1 MENYDNFFNFNDQG
15 RTPVYHTPD
24 PVDPKDNK
32 SGKKFTVIT
41 VLFVVIAL
49 IMCIAIVANV
59 VVLASMKAQVSQ
71 DYADSMVDAVREEY
85 INAINEY
92 LADRDIPADVIAQI
106 EDNVIKELTT
116 SAAVVAGTKTVFS
129 TAQVIAKT
137 RSETNP
143 NLYNASYG
151 SGFLITATN
160 SKGETARYVVTNA
173 HVVLETVSK
182 SGNWWEGGNFGGIGG
197 GTTTSYS
204 FQVRENIT
212 CSLMNG
218 ASGSFE
224 LEAVSVGSYQEVID
238 GTNIVVDESYTSLPD
253 LAVLR
258 FKSDS
263 PDETTYPSL
272 NIATEEADYGDNIAI
287 VGYPSTGSDPSVD
300 ARLSLSTGI
309 ISATAH
315 ELSDWGAGT
324 FYQTDGAINGGNSGG
339 PMVNNKNEVV
349 GIVESKITYE
359 NIENIGYAVT
369 SMTLIKFLAEAGLTP
384 VTV

>member
-92 LADRDIPADVIAQI
+92 LADRDIPSDVIAQI
-106 EDNVIKELTT
+106 EENVIKELTT

-129 TAQVIAKT
+129 TVQVIAVDKEERT
-137 RSETNP
+137 
-143 NLYNASYG
+143 ASYG

-160 SKGETARYVVTNA
+160 TKGETARYVVTNA
-173 HVVLETVSK
+173 HVVLKTVRET
-182 SGNWWEGGNFGGIGG
+182 NTIGG
-197 GTTTSYS
+197 GIWGGGTITTSYK
-204 FQVRENIT
+204 FEVCDEIT

-218 ASGSFE
+218 ASGDFE
-224 LEAVSVGSYQEVID
+224 LEVVSVGSYREVAD
-238 GTNIVVDESYTSLPD
+238 DNKTIVDSSYTTRPD
-253 LAVLR
+253 LAVLK
-258 FKSDS
+258 FVGEE
-263 PDETTYPSL
+263 PDEEEYPSL
-272 NIATEEADYGDNIAI
+272 NIATEGADYGDNIAI
-287 VGYPSTGSDPSVD
+287 VGYPSAGGTPSVD
-300 ARLSLSTGI
+300 ARLSLSSGI

-369 SMTLIKFLAEAGLTP
+369 SMTLIKFLADAGLTP

>member
-59 VVLASMKAQVSQ
+59 VVLASMKTQVSQ

-92 LADRDIPADVIAQI
+92 LADRDIPSDVIAQI
-106 EDNVIKELTT
+106 EENVIKELTT

-129 TAQVIAKT
+129 TVQVIAVDKEERT
-137 RSETNP
+137 
-143 NLYNASYG
+143 ASYG

-160 SKGETARYVVTNA
+160 TKGETARYVVTNA
-173 HVVLETVSK
+173 HVVLKTVRET
-182 SGNWWEGGNFGGIGG
+182 NTIGG
-197 GTTTSYS
+197 GIWGGGTITTSYK
-204 FQVRENIT
+204 FEVCDEIT

-218 ASGSFE
+218 ASGDFE
-224 LEAVSVGSYQEVID
+224 LEVVSVGSYREVAD
-238 GTNIVVDESYTSLPD
+238 DNKTIVDSSYTTKPD
-253 LAVLR
+253 LAVLK
-258 FKSDS
+258 FVDGNE
-263 PDETTYPSL
+263 PDEEEYPSL
-272 NIATEEADYGDNIAI
+272 NIATEGADYGDNIAI
-287 VGYPSTGSDPSVD
+287 VGYPSAGGTPSVD
-300 ARLSLSTGI
+300 ARLSLSSGI

-369 SMTLIKFLAEAGLTP
+369 SMTLIKFLADAGLTP

>member
-59 VVLASMKAQVSQ
+59 VVLASMKTQVSQ

-129 TAQVIAKT
+129 TVQVIAVDKEERT
-137 RSETNP
+137 
-143 NLYNASYG
+143 ASYG

-160 SKGETARYVVTNA
+160 TKGETARYVVTNA
-173 HVVLETVSK
+173 HVVLKTVRET
-182 SGNWWEGGNFGGIGG
+182 NTIGG
-197 GTTTSYS
+197 GIWGGGTITTSYK
-204 FQVRENIT
+204 FEVCDEIT

-218 ASGSFE
+218 ASGDFE
-224 LEAVSVGSYQEVID
+224 LEVVSVGSYREVAD
-238 GTNIVVDESYTSLPD
+238 DNKTIVDSSYTTRPD
-253 LAVLR
+253 LAVLK
-258 FKSDS
+258 FVGEE
-263 PDETTYPSL
+263 PDEEEYPSL
-272 NIATEEADYGDNIAI
+272 NIATEGADYGDNIAI
-287 VGYPSTGSDPSVD
+287 VGYPSAGGTPSVD
-300 ARLSLSTGI
+300 ARLSLSSGI

-315 ELSDWGAGT
+315 ELSDWGAGD

>member
-59 VVLASMKAQVSQ
+59 VVLASMKTQVSQ

-129 TAQVIAKT
+129 TVQVIAVDKEERT
-137 RSETNP
+137 
-143 NLYNASYG
+143 ASYG

-160 SKGETARYVVTNA
+160 TKGETARYVVTNA
-173 HVVLETVSK
+173 HVVLKTVRET
-182 SGNWWEGGNFGGIGG
+182 NTIGG
-197 GTTTSYS
+197 GIWGGGTITTSYK
-204 FQVRENIT
+204 FEVCDEIT

-218 ASGSFE
+218 ASGDFE
-224 LEAVSVGSYQEVID
+224 LEVVSVGSYREVAD
-238 GTNIVVDESYTSLPD
+238 DNKTIVDSSYTTRPD
-253 LAVLR
+253 LAVLK
-258 FKSDS
+258 FVGEE
-263 PDETTYPSL
+263 PDEEEYPSL
-272 NIATEEADYGDNIAI
+272 NIATEGADYGDNIAI
-287 VGYPSTGSDPSVD
+287 VGYPSAGGTPSVD

-369 SMTLIKFLAEAGLTP
+369 SMTLIEFLAGAGLTP

>member
-1 MENYDNFFNFNDQG
+1 MENYDNFFNFNDQR

-59 VVLASMKAQVSQ
+59 VVLASMKTQVSQ

-137 RSETNP
+137 RSGTNP

-151 SGFLITATN
+151 SGFLITAADANGT
-160 SKGETARYVVTNA
+160 TARYIVTNA
-173 HVVLETVSK
+173 HVVLRTA
-182 SGNWWEGGNFGGIGG
+182 
-197 GTTTSYS
+197 TTSSGLFGSTYS
-204 FQVRENIT
+204 FTPHDEIT
-212 CSLMNG
+212 CSFMNRG
-218 ASGSFE
+218 SGEYE
-224 LEAVSVGSYQEVID
+224 LEVFAVGSYREVAD
-238 GTNIVVDESYTSLPD
+238 DNETIVDSSYAAKPD
-253 LAVLR
+253 LAVLK
-258 FKSDS
+258 FVGDE
-263 PDETTYPSL
+263 PDEEEYPSL
-272 NIATEEADYGDNIAI
+272 NIATEGADYGDGVAI
-287 VGYPSTGSDPSVD
+287 VGYPSAGGTPSVD
-300 ARLSLSTGI
+300 ARLSLSSGI

-315 ELSDWGAGT
+315 PLTGWGYGT
-324 FYQTDGAINGGNSGG
+324 FYQTDSAINGGNSGG

-349 GIVESKITYE
+349 GIVESKIVTE
-359 NIENIGYAVT
+359 EIENIGYAVT
-369 SMTLIKFLAEAGLTP
+369 SMTLIDFLAENGLTP

>member
-59 VVLASMKAQVSQ
+59 VVLASMKTQVSQ

-92 LADRDIPADVIAQI
+92 LAGRDIPADVIAQI

-129 TAQVIAKT
+129 TVQVIAVDKEERT
-137 RSETNP
+137 
-143 NLYNASYG
+143 ASYG

-160 SKGETARYVVTNA
+160 TKGETARYVVTNA
-173 HVVLETVSK
+173 HVVLKTVRET
-182 SGNWWEGGNFGGIGG
+182 NTIGG
-197 GTTTSYS
+197 GIWGGGTITTSYK
-204 FQVRENIT
+204 FEVCDEIT

-218 ASGSFE
+218 ASGDFE
-224 LEAVSVGSYQEVID
+224 LEVVSVGSYREVAD
-238 GTNIVVDESYTSLPD
+238 DNKTIVDSSYTTRPD
-253 LAVLR
+253 LAVLK
-258 FKSDS
+258 FVGEE
-263 PDETTYPSL
+263 PDAEKYPSL
-272 NIATEEADYGDNIAI
+272 NIATEGADYGDNIAI
-287 VGYPSTGSDPSVD
+287 VGYPSAGGTPSVD
-300 ARLSLSTGI
+300 ARLSLSSGI

-369 SMTLIKFLAEAGLTP
+369 SMTLIDFLAEAGLTP

>member
-59 VVLASMKAQVSQ
+59 VVLASMKTQVSQ

-116 SAAVVAGTKTVFS
+116 SAAVVAGTKTIFS
-129 TAQVIAKT
+129 TVQVIAVDNEERT
-137 RSETNP
+137 
-143 NLYNASYG
+143 ASYG
-151 SGFLITATN
+151 SGFLITATDSDGN
-160 SKGETARYVVTNA
+160 TARYVVTNA
-173 HVVLETVSK
+173 HVVLKTVRET
-182 SGNWWEGGNFGGIGG
+182 NTIGG
-197 GTTTSYS
+197 GIWGGGTITTSYK
-204 FQVRENIT
+204 FEVCDEIT

-218 ASGSFE
+218 ASGDFE
-224 LEAVSVGSYQEVID
+224 LEVVSVGSYREVAD
-238 GTNIVVDESYTSLPD
+238 DNKTIVDSSYTTRPD
-253 LAVLR
+253 LAVLK
-258 FKSDS
+258 FVGEE
-263 PDETTYPSL
+263 PDEEEYPSL
-272 NIATEEADYGDNIAI
+272 NIATEGADYGDNIAI
-287 VGYPSTGSDPSVD
+287 VGYPSAGGTPSVD
-300 ARLSLSTGI
+300 ARLSLSSGI

-315 ELSDWGAGT
+315 ELSDWGAGE

>member
-59 VVLASMKAQVSQ
+59 VVLASMKTQVSQ

-129 TAQVIAKT
+129 TVQVIAVDKEERT
-137 RSETNP
+137 
-143 NLYNASYG
+143 ASYG

-160 SKGETARYVVTNA
+160 AKGETARYVVTNA
-173 HVVLETVSK
+173 HVVLKTVRET
-182 SGNWWEGGNFGGIGG
+182 NTIGG
-197 GTTTSYS
+197 GIWGGGTITTSYK
-204 FQVRENIT
+204 FEVCDEIT

-218 ASGSFE
+218 ASGDFE
-224 LEAVSVGSYQEVID
+224 LEVVSVGSYREVAD
-238 GTNIVVDESYTSLPD
+238 DNKTIVDSSYTTRPD
-253 LAVLR
+253 LAVLK
-258 FKSDS
+258 FVDGNE
-263 PDETTYPSL
+263 PDAEKYPSL
-272 NIATEEADYGDNIAI
+272 NIATEGADYGDNIAI
-287 VGYPSTGSDPSVD
+287 VGYPSAGGTPSVD

-369 SMTLIKFLAEAGLTP
+369 SMTLIEFLADAGLTP
-384 VTV
+384 VTI

>member
-32 SGKKFTVIT
+32 SGRKFTVIT

-59 VVLASMKAQVSQ
+59 VVLASMKTQVSQ

-85 INAINEY
+85 LKAINEY

-129 TAQVIAKT
+129 TVQVIAVDKEERT
-137 RSETNP
+137 
-143 NLYNASYG
+143 ASYG
-151 SGFLITATN
+151 SGFLITATDSDGN
-160 SKGETARYVVTNA
+160 TARYVVTNA
-173 HVVLETVSK
+173 HVVLKTVRET
-182 SGNWWEGGNFGGIGG
+182 NTIGG
-197 GTTTSYS
+197 GIWGGGTITTSYK
-204 FQVRENIT
+204 FEVCDEIT

-224 LEAVSVGSYQEVID
+224 LEVVSVGSYREVAD
-238 GTNIVVDESYTSLPD
+238 DNKTIVDSSYTTRPD
-253 LAVLR
+253 LAVLK
-258 FKSDS
+258 FVGEE
-263 PDETTYPSL
+263 PDEEEYPSL
-272 NIATEEADYGDNIAI
+272 NIATEGADYGDNIAI
-287 VGYPSTGSDPSVD
+287 VGYPSAGGTPSVD
-300 ARLSLSTGI
+300 ARLSLSSGI

-339 PMVNNKNEVV
+339 PMVNNNNEVV

-369 SMTLIKFLAEAGLTP
+369 SMTLIDFLADAGLTP

>member
-59 VVLASMKAQVSQ
+59 VVLASMKTQVSQ

-129 TAQVIAKT
+129 TVQVIAVDKEERT
-137 RSETNP
+137 
-143 NLYNASYG
+143 ASYG

-160 SKGETARYVVTNA
+160 TKGETARYVVTNA
-173 HVVLETVSK
+173 HVVLKTVRET
-182 SGNWWEGGNFGGIGG
+182 NTIGG
-197 GTTTSYS
+197 GIWGGGTITTSYK
-204 FQVRENIT
+204 FEVCDEIT

-218 ASGSFE
+218 ASGDFE
-224 LEAVSVGSYQEVID
+224 LEVVSVGSYREVAD
-238 GTNIVVDESYTSLPD
+238 DNKTIVDSSYTTRPD
-253 LAVLR
+253 LAVLK
-258 FKSDS
+258 FVGEE
-263 PDETTYPSL
+263 PDAEKYPSL
-272 NIATEEADYGDNIAI
+272 NIATEGADYGDNIAI
-287 VGYPSTGSDPSVD
+287 VGYPSAGGTPSVD
-300 ARLSLSTGI
+300 ARLSLSSGI

-369 SMTLIKFLAEAGLTP
+369 SMTLIDFLADAGLTP

>member
-1 MENYDNFFNFNDQG
+1 MENYDNFFNFNDRG

-59 VVLASMKAQVSQ
+59 VVLASMKTQVSQ

-92 LADRDIPADVIAQI
+92 IADRDIPADVIAQI

-129 TAQVIAKT
+129 TVQVIAVDKEERT
-137 RSETNP
+137 
-143 NLYNASYG
+143 ASYG

-160 SKGETARYVVTNA
+160 TKGETARYVVTNA
-173 HVVLETVSK
+173 HVVLKTVRET
-182 SGNWWEGGNFGGIGG
+182 NTIGG
-197 GTTTSYS
+197 GIWGGGTITTSYK
-204 FQVRENIT
+204 FEVCDEIT

-218 ASGSFE
+218 ASGDFE
-224 LEAVSVGSYQEVID
+224 LEVVSVGSYREVAD
-238 GTNIVVDESYTSLPD
+238 DNKTIVDSSYTTRPD
-253 LAVLR
+253 LAVLK
-258 FKSDS
+258 FVGEE
-263 PDETTYPSL
+263 PDEEEYPSL
-272 NIATEEADYGDNIAI
+272 NIATEGADYGDNIAI
-287 VGYPSTGSDPSVD
+287 VGYPSAGGTPSVD
-300 ARLSLSTGI
+300 ARLSLSSGI

-369 SMTLIKFLAEAGLTP
+369 SMTLIDFLADAGLTP

>member
-1 MENYDNFFNFNDQG
+1 MENYDNFFNFNDQR

-59 VVLASMKAQVSQ
+59 VVLASMKTQVSQ

-129 TAQVIAKT
+129 TVQVIAVDKEERT
-137 RSETNP
+137 
-143 NLYNASYG
+143 ASYG

-160 SKGETARYVVTNA
+160 TKGETARYVVTNA
-173 HVVLETVSK
+173 HVVLKTVRET
-182 SGNWWEGGNFGGIGG
+182 NTIGG
-197 GTTTSYS
+197 GIWGGGTITTSYK
-204 FQVRENIT
+204 FEVCDEIT

-218 ASGSFE
+218 ASGDFE
-224 LEAVSVGSYQEVID
+224 LEVVSVGSYREVAD
-238 GTNIVVDESYTSLPD
+238 DNKTIVDSSYTTRPD
-253 LAVLR
+253 LAVLK
-258 FKSDS
+258 FVDGNE
-263 PDETTYPSL
+263 PDAEKYPSL
-272 NIATEEADYGDNIAI
+272 NIATKGADYGDNIAI
-287 VGYPSTGSDPSVD
+287 VGYPSAGGTPSVD

-369 SMTLIKFLAEAGLTP
+369 SMTLIKFLADAGLTP

>member
-59 VVLASMKAQVSQ
+59 VVLASMKTQVSQ

-129 TAQVIAKT
+129 TVQVIAVDNEERT
-137 RSETNP
+137 
-143 NLYNASYG
+143 ASYG
-151 SGFLITATN
+151 SGFLITATDSDGN
-160 SKGETARYVVTNA
+160 TARYVVTNA
-173 HVVLETVSK
+173 HVVLKTVRET
-182 SGNWWEGGNFGGIGG
+182 NTIGG
-197 GTTTSYS
+197 GIWGGGTITTSYK
-204 FQVRENIT
+204 FEVCDEIT

-218 ASGSFE
+218 ASGDFE
-224 LEAVSVGSYQEVID
+224 LEVVSVGSYREVAD
-238 GTNIVVDESYTSLPD
+238 DNKTIVDSSYTTRPD
-253 LAVLR
+253 LAVLK
-258 FKSDS
+258 FVGEE
-263 PDETTYPSL
+263 PDEEEYPSL

-287 VGYPSTGSDPSVD
+287 VGYPSAGGTPSVD
-300 ARLSLSTGI
+300 ARLSLSSGI

-315 ELSDWGAGT
+315 ELSDWGAGE

-339 PMVNNKNEVV
+339 PMVNNNNEVV

>member
-59 VVLASMKAQVSQ
+59 VVLASMKTQVSQ

-129 TAQVIAKT
+129 TVQVIAVDKEEKT
-137 RSETNP
+137 
-143 NLYNASYG
+143 ASYG

-160 SKGETARYVVTNA
+160 TKGETARYVVTNA
-173 HVVLETVSK
+173 HVVLKTVRET
-182 SGNWWEGGNFGGIGG
+182 NNIGG
-197 GTTTSYS
+197 GIWGGGTITTSYK
-204 FQVRENIT
+204 FEVCDEIT

-218 ASGSFE
+218 ASGDFE
-224 LEAVSVGSYQEVID
+224 LEVVSVGSYLEVAD
-238 GTNIVVDESYTSLPD
+238 DNKTIVDSSYTTRPD
-253 LAVLR
+253 LAVLK
-258 FKSDS
+258 FVGEE
-263 PDETTYPSL
+263 PDEEEYPSL
-272 NIATEEADYGDNIAI
+272 NIATEGADYGDNIAI
-287 VGYPSTGSDPSVD
+287 VGYPSAGGTPSVD
-300 ARLSLSTGI
+300 ARLSLSSGI

-369 SMTLIKFLAEAGLTP
+369 SMTLIEFLAGAGLTP

>member
-1 MENYDNFFNFNDQG
+1 MENYDNFFNFNDRG

-59 VVLASMKAQVSQ
+59 VVLASMKTQVSQ

-129 TAQVIAKT
+129 TVQVIAVDKEERT
-137 RSETNP
+137 
-143 NLYNASYG
+143 ASYG

-160 SKGETARYVVTNA
+160 TKGETARYVVTNA
-173 HVVLETVSK
+173 HVVLKTVRET
-182 SGNWWEGGNFGGIGG
+182 NTIGG
-197 GTTTSYS
+197 GIWGGGTITTSYK
-204 FQVRENIT
+204 FEVCDEIT

-218 ASGSFE
+218 ASGDFE
-224 LEAVSVGSYQEVID
+224 LEVVSVGSYREVAD
-238 GTNIVVDESYTSLPD
+238 DNKTIVDSSYTTRPD
-253 LAVLR
+253 LAVLK
-258 FKSDS
+258 FVGEE
-263 PDETTYPSL
+263 PDEEEYPSL
-272 NIATEEADYGDNIAI
+272 NIATEGADYGDNIAI
-287 VGYPSTGSDPSVD
+287 VGYPSAGGTPSVD
-300 ARLSLSTGI
+300 ARLSLSSGI

-369 SMTLIKFLAEAGLTP
+369 SMTLIDFLADAGLTP

>member
-59 VVLASMKAQVSQ
+59 VVLASMKTQVSQ

-129 TAQVIAKT
+129 TVQVIAVDKEERT
-137 RSETNP
+137 
-143 NLYNASYG
+143 ASYG

-160 SKGETARYVVTNA
+160 TKGETARYVVTNA
-173 HVVLETVSK
+173 HVVLKT
-182 SGNWWEGGNFGGIGG
+182 
-197 GTTTSYS
+197 
-204 FQVRENIT
+204 VRETNTIGSKANDLRIT
-212 CSLMNG
+212 EC
-218 ASGSFE
+218 
-224 LEAVSVGSYQEVID
+224 V
-238 GTNIVVDESYTSLPD
+238 
-253 LAVLR
+253 LALKGEIEKIR
-258 FKSDS
+258 
-263 PDETTYPSL
+263 EQAQ
-272 NIATEEADYGDNIAI
+272 N
-287 VGYPSTGSDPSVD
+287 
-300 ARLSLSTGI
+300 
-309 ISATAH
+309 
-315 ELSDWGAGT
+315 
-324 FYQTDGAINGGNSGG
+324 
-339 PMVNNKNEVV
+339 
-349 GIVESKITYE
+349 VE
-359 NIENIGYAVT
+359 
-369 SMTLIKFLAEAGLTP
+369 
-384 VTV
+384 

>member
-49 IMCIAIVANV
+49 TMCIAIVANV
-59 VVLASMKAQVSQ
+59 VVLASMKTQVSQ

-92 LADRDIPADVIAQI
+92 LAGRDIPADVIAQI

-129 TAQVIAKT
+129 TAQVIAVDKEERT
-137 RSETNP
+137 
-143 NLYNASYG
+143 ASYG

-160 SKGETARYVVTNA
+160 TKGETARYVVTNA
-173 HVVLETVSK
+173 HVVLKTVRET
-182 SGNWWEGGNFGGIGG
+182 NTIGG
-197 GTTTSYS
+197 GIWGGGTITTSYK
-204 FQVRENIT
+204 FEVCDEIT

-218 ASGSFE
+218 ASGDFE
-224 LEAVSVGSYQEVID
+224 LEVVSVGSYREVAD
-238 GTNIVVDESYTSLPD
+238 DNKTIVDSSYTTRPD
-253 LAVLR
+253 LAVLK
-258 FKSDS
+258 FVDGNE
-263 PDETTYPSL
+263 PDEEKYPSL
-272 NIATEEADYGDNIAI
+272 NIATEGADYGDNIAI
-287 VGYPSTGSDPSVD
+287 VGYPSAGGTPSVD
-300 ARLSLSTGI
+300 ARLSLSSGI

-339 PMVNNKNEVV
+339 PMVNNNNEVV

-369 SMTLIKFLAEAGLTP
+369 SMTLIKFLADAGLTP

>member
-59 VVLASMKAQVSQ
+59 VVLASMKTQVSQ

-129 TAQVIAKT
+129 TVQVIAVDKEEKT
-137 RSETNP
+137 
-143 NLYNASYG
+143 ASYG

-160 SKGETARYVVTNA
+160 TKGETARYVVTNA
-173 HVVLETVSK
+173 HVVLKTVRET
-182 SGNWWEGGNFGGIGG
+182 NNIGG
-197 GTTTSYS
+197 GIWGGGTITTSYK
-204 FQVRENIT
+204 FEVCDEIT

-218 ASGSFE
+218 ASGDFE
-224 LEAVSVGSYQEVID
+224 LEVVSVGSYLEVAD
-238 GTNIVVDESYTSLPD
+238 DNKTIVDSSYTPRPD
-253 LAVLR
+253 LAVLK
-258 FKSDS
+258 FVGEE
-263 PDETTYPSL
+263 PDEEEYPSL
-272 NIATEEADYGDNIAI
+272 NIATEGADYGDNIAI
-287 VGYPSTGSDPSVD
+287 VGYPSAGGTPSVD

-369 SMTLIKFLAEAGLTP
+369 SMTLIDFLADAGLTP

>member
-59 VVLASMKAQVSQ
+59 VVLASMKTQVSQ

-129 TAQVIAKT
+129 TAQVIAVDKEERT
-137 RSETNP
+137 
-143 NLYNASYG
+143 ASYG

-160 SKGETARYVVTNA
+160 TKGETARYVVTNA
-173 HVVLETVSK
+173 HVVLKTVRET
-182 SGNWWEGGNFGGIGG
+182 NTIGG
-197 GTTTSYS
+197 GIWGGGTITTSYK
-204 FQVRENIT
+204 FEVCDEIT

-218 ASGSFE
+218 ASGDFE
-224 LEAVSVGSYQEVID
+224 LEVVSVGSYREVAD
-238 GTNIVVDESYTSLPD
+238 DNKTIVDSSYTTRPD
-253 LAVLR
+253 LAVLK
-258 FKSDS
+258 FVGEE
-263 PDETTYPSL
+263 PDEEEYPSL
-272 NIATEEADYGDNIAI
+272 NIATEGADYGDNIAI
-287 VGYPSTGSDPSVD
+287 VGYPSAGGTPSVD
-300 ARLSLSTGI
+300 ARLSLSSGI

-369 SMTLIKFLAEAGLTP
+369 SMTLIKFLADAGLTP

>member
-1 MENYDNFFNFNDQG
+1 MENYDNFFNFNDRG

-59 VVLASMKAQVSQ
+59 VVLASMKTQVSQ

-116 SAAVVAGTKTVFS
+116 SAAVVAGTKTIFS
-129 TAQVIAKT
+129 TVQVIAVDKEERT
-137 RSETNP
+137 
-143 NLYNASYG
+143 ASYG

-160 SKGETARYVVTNA
+160 TKGETARYVVTNA
-173 HVVLETVSK
+173 HVVLKTVRET
-182 SGNWWEGGNFGGIGG
+182 NTIGG
-197 GTTTSYS
+197 GIWGGGTITTSYK
-204 FQVRENIT
+204 FEVCDEIT

-218 ASGSFE
+218 ASGDFE
-224 LEAVSVGSYQEVID
+224 LEVVSVGSYREVAD
-238 GTNIVVDESYTSLPD
+238 DNKTIVDSSYTTRPD
-253 LAVLR
+253 LAVLK
-258 FKSDS
+258 FVDGNE
-263 PDETTYPSL
+263 PDEEKYPSL
-272 NIATEEADYGDNIAI
+272 NIATEGADYGDNIAI
-287 VGYPSTGSDPSVD
+287 VGYPSAGGTPSVD

-369 SMTLIKFLAEAGLTP
+369 SMTLIKFLADAGLTP

>member
-24 PVDPKDNK
+24 PVDPNDNK
-32 SGKKFTVIT
+32 KGKNFTVIT
-41 VLFVVIAL
+41 VLFVVIAV

-59 VVLASMKAQVSQ
+59 VVLAGMKAQVSQ
-71 DYADSMVDAVREEY
+71 DYADSMTDALREEY
-85 INAINEY
+85 LKAIEEY
-92 LADRDIPADVIAQI
+92 LDGREITEDVIAQI
-106 EDNVIKELTT
+106 EENVIKELTT

-137 RSETNP
+137 RSGTNP

-151 SGFLITATN
+151 SGFLITAADANGT
-160 SKGETARYVVTNA
+160 TARYVVTNA
-173 HVVLETVSK
+173 HVVLRTA
-182 SGNWWEGGNFGGIGG
+182 
-197 GTTTSYS
+197 TTSSGLLGSTYS
-204 FQVRENIT
+204 FTPHDEIT
-212 CSLMNG
+212 CSFMNG
-218 ASGSFE
+218 ASGDFE
-224 LEAVSVGSYQEVID
+224 LEVVSVGSYREVAD
-238 GTNIVVDESYTSLPD
+238 DNETIVDSSYTTRPD
-253 LAVLR
+253 LAVLK
-258 FKSDS
+258 FVGEE
-263 PDETTYPSL
+263 PDEEEYPSL
-272 NIATEEADYGDNIAI
+272 NIATEGADYGDGVAI
-287 VGYPSTGSDPSVD
+287 VGYPSAGGTPSVD

-315 ELSDWGAGT
+315 TLTGWGYGT
-324 FYQTDGAINGGNSGG
+324 FYQTDSAINGGNSGG

-369 SMTLIKFLAEAGLTP
+369 SMTLIVFLAGAGLTP

>member
-59 VVLASMKAQVSQ
+59 VVLASMKTQVSQ

-129 TAQVIAKT
+129 TVQVIAVDKEERT
-137 RSETNP
+137 
-143 NLYNASYG
+143 ASYG

-160 SKGETARYVVTNA
+160 TKGETARYVVTNA
-173 HVVLETVSK
+173 HVVLKTVRETNTIV
-182 SGNWWEGGNFGGIGG
+182 GGIWGG
-197 GTTTSYS
+197 GTITTSYK
-204 FQVRENIT
+204 FEVCDEIT

-218 ASGSFE
+218 ASGDFE
-224 LEAVSVGSYQEVID
+224 LEVVSVGSYREVAD
-238 GTNIVVDESYTSLPD
+238 DNKTIVDSSYTTRPD
-253 LAVLR
+253 LAVLK
-258 FKSDS
+258 FVGEE
-263 PDETTYPSL
+263 PDEEEYPSL
-272 NIATEEADYGDNIAI
+272 NIATEGADYGDNIAI
-287 VGYPSTGSDPSVD
+287 VGYPSAGGTPSVD
-300 ARLSLSTGI
+300 ARLSLSSGI

-369 SMTLIKFLAEAGLTP
+369 SMTLIKFLADARLTP

>member
-59 VVLASMKAQVSQ
+59 VVLASMKTQVSQ

-116 SAAVVAGTKTVFS
+116 SAAVVAGTKTIFS
-129 TAQVIAKT
+129 TVQVIAVDKEERT
-137 RSETNP
+137 
-143 NLYNASYG
+143 ASYG

-160 SKGETARYVVTNA
+160 TKGETARYVVTNA
-173 HVVLETVSK
+173 HVVLKTVRET
-182 SGNWWEGGNFGGIGG
+182 NTIGG
-197 GTTTSYS
+197 GIWGGGTITTSYK
-204 FQVRENIT
+204 FEVCDEIT

-218 ASGSFE
+218 ASGDFE
-224 LEAVSVGSYQEVID
+224 LEVVSVGSYREVAD
-238 GTNIVVDESYTSLPD
+238 DNKTIVDSSYTTRPD
-253 LAVLR
+253 LAVLK
-258 FKSDS
+258 FVGEE
-263 PDETTYPSL
+263 PDEEEYPSL
-272 NIATEEADYGDNIAI
+272 NIATEGADYGDNIAI
-287 VGYPSTGSDPSVD
+287 VGYPSAGGTPSVD
-300 ARLSLSTGI
+300 ARLSLSSGI

-369 SMTLIKFLAEAGLTP
+369 SMTLIDFLADAGLTP

>member
-71 DYADSMVDAVREEY
+71 DYADSMVNAVREEY

-129 TAQVIAKT
+129 TVQVIAVDKEERT
-137 RSETNP
+137 
-143 NLYNASYG
+143 ASYG

-160 SKGETARYVVTNA
+160 TKGETARYVVTNA
-173 HVVLETVSK
+173 HVVLKTVRETNTT
-182 SGNWWEGGNFGGIGG
+182 GGGIWGG
-197 GTTTSYS
+197 GTITTSYK
-204 FQVRENIT
+204 FEVCDEIT

-218 ASGSFE
+218 ASGDFE
-224 LEAVSVGSYQEVID
+224 LEVVSVGSYREVAD
-238 GTNIVVDESYTSLPD
+238 DNKTIVDSSYTTRPD
-253 LAVLR
+253 LAVLK
-258 FKSDS
+258 FVDGNE
-263 PDETTYPSL
+263 PDEEKYPSL
-272 NIATEEADYGDNIAI
+272 NIATEGADYGDNIAI
-287 VGYPSTGSDPSVD
+287 VGYPSAGGTPSVD

-369 SMTLIKFLAEAGLTP
+369 SMTLIKFLADAGLTP

>member
-59 VVLASMKAQVSQ
+59 VVLASMKTQVSQ

-129 TAQVIAKT
+129 TAQVIAVDKEERT
-137 RSETNP
+137 
-143 NLYNASYG
+143 ASYG

-160 SKGETARYVVTNA
+160 TKGETARYVVTNA
-173 HVVLETVSK
+173 HVVLKTVRET
-182 SGNWWEGGNFGGIGG
+182 NTIGG
-197 GTTTSYS
+197 GIWGGGTITTSYK
-204 FQVRENIT
+204 FEVCDEIT

-218 ASGSFE
+218 ASGDFE
-224 LEAVSVGSYQEVID
+224 LEVVSVGSYREVAD
-238 GTNIVVDESYTSLPD
+238 DNKTIVDSSYTTRPD
-253 LAVLR
+253 LAVLK
-258 FKSDS
+258 FVGEE
-263 PDETTYPSL
+263 PDEEEYPSL
-272 NIATEEADYGDNIAI
+272 NIATEGADYGDNIAI
-287 VGYPSTGSDPSVD
+287 VGYPSAGGTPSVD

-369 SMTLIKFLAEAGLTP
+369 SMTLIDFLADAGLTP

>member
-59 VVLASMKAQVSQ
+59 VVLASMKTQVSQ

-129 TAQVIAKT
+129 TVQVIAVNKEEKT
-137 RSETNP
+137 
-143 NLYNASYG
+143 ASYG

-160 SKGETARYVVTNA
+160 TKGETARYVVTNA
-173 HVVLETVSK
+173 HVVLKTVRET
-182 SGNWWEGGNFGGIGG
+182 NNIGG
-197 GTTTSYS
+197 GIWGGGTITTSYK
-204 FQVRENIT
+204 FEVCDEIT

-218 ASGSFE
+218 ASGDFE
-224 LEAVSVGSYQEVID
+224 LEVVSVGSYREVIE
-238 GTNIVVDESYTSLPD
+238 GTNEIVDSSYTTKPD
-253 LAVLR
+253 LAVLK
-258 FKSDS
+258 FVDGNE
-263 PDETTYPSL
+263 PDEEEYPSL
-272 NIATEEADYGDNIAI
+272 NIATEGADYGDNIAI
-287 VGYPSTGSDPSVD
+287 VGYPSAGGTPSVD

-369 SMTLIKFLAEAGLTP
+369 SMTLIKFLADAGLTP

>member
-129 TAQVIAKT
+129 TVQVIAVDKEERT
-137 RSETNP
+137 
-143 NLYNASYG
+143 ASYG

-160 SKGETARYVVTNA
+160 TKGETARYVVTNA
-173 HVVLETVSK
+173 HVVLKTVRET
-182 SGNWWEGGNFGGIGG
+182 NTIGG
-197 GTTTSYS
+197 GIWGGGTITTSYK
-204 FQVRENIT
+204 FEVCDEIT

-218 ASGSFE
+218 ASGDFE
-224 LEAVSVGSYQEVID
+224 LEVVSVGSYREVAD
-238 GTNIVVDESYTSLPD
+238 DNKTIVDSSYTTRPD
-253 LAVLR
+253 LAVLK
-258 FKSDS
+258 FVGEE
-263 PDETTYPSL
+263 PDEEEYPSL
-272 NIATEEADYGDNIAI
+272 NIATEGADYGDNIAI
-287 VGYPSTGSDPSVD
+287 VGYPSAGGTPSVD
-300 ARLSLSTGI
+300 ARLSLSSGI

-369 SMTLIKFLAEAGLTP
+369 SMTLIKFLADAGLTP

>member
-59 VVLASMKAQVSQ
+59 VVLASMKTQVSQ
-71 DYADSMVDAVREEY
+71 DYADSIVDAVREEY

-129 TAQVIAKT
+129 TVQVIAVDNEERT
-137 RSETNP
+137 
-143 NLYNASYG
+143 ASYG

-160 SKGETARYVVTNA
+160 AKGETARYVVTNA
-173 HVVLETVSK
+173 HVVLKTVRET
-182 SGNWWEGGNFGGIGG
+182 NTIGG
-197 GTTTSYS
+197 GIWGGGTITTSYK
-204 FQVRENIT
+204 FEVCDEIT

-218 ASGSFE
+218 ASGDFE
-224 LEAVSVGSYQEVID
+224 LEVVSVGSYREVAD
-238 GTNIVVDESYTSLPD
+238 DNKTIVDSSYTTRPD
-253 LAVLR
+253 LAVLK
-258 FKSDS
+258 FVGEE
-263 PDETTYPSL
+263 PDEEEYPSL
-272 NIATEEADYGDNIAI
+272 NIATEGADYGDNIAI
-287 VGYPSTGSDPSVD
+287 VGYPSAGGTPSVD

-369 SMTLIKFLAEAGLTP
+369 SMTLIDFLADAGLTP

>member
-151 SGFLITATN
+151 SGFLITAADANGT
-160 SKGETARYVVTNA
+160 TARYIVTNA
-173 HVVLETVSK
+173 HVVLRTA
-182 SGNWWEGGNFGGIGG
+182 
-197 GTTTSYS
+197 TTSSGLFGSTYS
-204 FQVRENIT
+204 FTPHDEIT
-212 CSLMNG
+212 CSFMNRG
-218 ASGSFE
+218 SGEYE
-224 LEAVSVGSYQEVID
+224 LEVFAVGSYREVIE
-238 GTNIVVDESYTSLPD
+238 GTNEIVDSSYTAKPD
-253 LAVLR
+253 LAVLK
-258 FKSDS
+258 FVGEE
-263 PDETTYPSL
+263 PDEEEYPSL
-272 NIATEEADYGDNIAI
+272 NIATEGADYGDGVAI
-287 VGYPSTGSDPSVD
+287 VGYPSAGGTPSVD
-300 ARLSLSTGI
+300 ARLSLSSGI

-315 ELSDWGAGT
+315 KLSDWGAGT

-349 GIVESKITYE
+349 GIVESKIVTE
-359 NIENIGYAVT
+359 EIENIGYAVT
-369 SMTLIKFLAEAGLTP
+369 SMTLIDFLADNGLTP

>member
-59 VVLASMKAQVSQ
+59 VVLASMKTQVSQ

-129 TAQVIAKT
+129 TVQVIAVDKEERT
-137 RSETNP
+137 
-143 NLYNASYG
+143 ASYG

-160 SKGETARYVVTNA
+160 TKGETARYVVTNA
-173 HVVLETVSK
+173 HVVLKTVRET
-182 SGNWWEGGNFGGIGG
+182 NTIGG
-197 GTTTSYS
+197 GIWGGGTITTSYK
-204 FQVRENIT
+204 FEVCDEIT

-218 ASGSFE
+218 ASGDFE
-224 LEAVSVGSYQEVID
+224 LEVVSVGSYREVAD
-238 GTNIVVDESYTSLPD
+238 DNKTIVDSSYTTRPD
-253 LAVLR
+253 LAVLK
-258 FKSDS
+258 FVGEE
-263 PDETTYPSL
+263 PDEEEYPSL
-272 NIATEEADYGDNIAI
+272 NIATEGADYGDNIAI
-287 VGYPSTGSDPSVD
+287 VGYPSAGGTPSVD

-369 SMTLIKFLAEAGLTP
+369 SMTLIKFLADAGLTP

>member
-59 VVLASMKAQVSQ
+59 VVLASMKTQVSQ

-129 TAQVIAKT
+129 TVQVIAVDKEERT
-137 RSETNP
+137 
-143 NLYNASYG
+143 ASYG

-160 SKGETARYVVTNA
+160 TKGETARYVVTNA
-173 HVVLETVSK
+173 HVVLKTVRET
-182 SGNWWEGGNFGGIGG
+182 NTIGG
-197 GTTTSYS
+197 GIWGGGTITTSYK
-204 FQVRENIT
+204 FEVCDEIT

-218 ASGSFE
+218 ASGDFE
-224 LEAVSVGSYQEVID
+224 LEVVSVGSYREVAD
-238 GTNIVVDESYTSLPD
+238 DNKTIVDSSYTTRPD
-253 LAVLR
+253 LAVLK
-258 FKSDS
+258 FVGEE
-263 PDETTYPSL
+263 PDAEEYPSL
-272 NIATEEADYGDNIAI
+272 NIATEGADYGDNIAI
-287 VGYPSTGSDPSVD
+287 VGYPSAGGTPSVD

-309 ISATAH
+309 ISATEH

-369 SMTLIKFLAEAGLTP
+369 SMTLIDFLADAGLTP

>member
-59 VVLASMKAQVSQ
+59 VVLASMKTQVSQ

-129 TAQVIAKT
+129 TVQVIAVDKEERT
-137 RSETNP
+137 
-143 NLYNASYG
+143 ASYG

-160 SKGETARYVVTNA
+160 TKGETARYVVTNA
-173 HVVLETVSK
+173 HVVLKTVRET
-182 SGNWWEGGNFGGIGG
+182 NTIGG
-197 GTTTSYS
+197 GIWGGGTITTSYK
-204 FQVRENIT
+204 FEVCDEIT

-218 ASGSFE
+218 ASGDFE
-224 LEAVSVGSYQEVID
+224 LEVVSVGSYREVAD
-238 GTNIVVDESYTSLPD
+238 DNKTIVDSSYTTRPD
-253 LAVLR
+253 LAVLK
-258 FKSDS
+258 FVDGNE
-263 PDETTYPSL
+263 PDAEKYPSL
-272 NIATEEADYGDNIAI
+272 NIATEGADYGDNIAI
-287 VGYPSTGSDPSVD
+287 VGYPSAGGTPSVD

-369 SMTLIKFLAEAGLTP
+369 SMTLIDFLADAGLTP

>member
-59 VVLASMKAQVSQ
+59 VVLASMKTQVSQ
-71 DYADSMVDAVREEY
+71 DYADSMVNAVREEY
-85 INAINEY
+85 LKAIEEY
-92 LADRDIPADVIAQI
+92 LEGKEITEDVIAQI
-106 EDNVIKELTT
+106 EENVIKELTT

-137 RSETNP
+137 RSGTNP

-151 SGFLITATN
+151 SGFLITAADANGT
-160 SKGETARYVVTNA
+160 TARYIVTNA
-173 HVVLETVSK
+173 HVVLRTA
-182 SGNWWEGGNFGGIGG
+182 
-197 GTTTSYS
+197 TTSSGWFGSTHS
-204 FQVRENIT
+204 FTPHDEIT
-212 CSLMNG
+212 CSFMNRD
-218 ASGSFE
+218 SGEYE
-224 LEAVSVGSYQEVID
+224 LEVFAVGSYREVIE
-238 GTNIVVDESYTSLPD
+238 GTDEIVDSSYTDKPD
-253 LAVLR
+253 LAVLK
-258 FKSDS
+258 FVGEE
-263 PDETTYPSL
+263 PDEEEYPSL
-272 NIATEEADYGDNIAI
+272 NIATEGADDGDGVAI
-287 VGYPSTGSDPSVD
+287 VGYPSAGGTPSVD
-300 ARLSLSTGI
+300 ARLSLSSGI

-315 ELSDWGAGT
+315 PLTGWGYGT
-324 FYQTDGAINGGNSGG
+324 FYQTDSAINGGNSGG

-369 SMTLIKFLAEAGLTP
+369 SMTLIEFLAGAGLTP

>member
-59 VVLASMKAQVSQ
+59 VVLASMKTQVSQ

-85 INAINEY
+85 LKAINEY

-116 SAAVVAGTKTVFS
+116 SAAVVAGTKTVYS
-129 TAQVIAKT
+129 TVQIVARGEKST
-137 RSETNP
+137 
-143 NLYNASYG
+143 SYG
-151 SGFLITATN
+151 SGFLITATDAEG
-160 SKGETARYVVTNA
+160 KTARYVVTNA
-173 HVVLETVSK
+173 HVVLKTVRET
-182 SGNWWEGGNFGGIGG
+182 NTIGG
-197 GTTTSYS
+197 GIWGGGTITTSYK
-204 FQVRENIT
+204 FEVCDEIT

-218 ASGSFE
+218 ASGDFE
-224 LEAVSVGSYQEVID
+224 LEVVSVGSYREVAD
-238 GTNIVVDESYTSLPD
+238 DNKTIVDSSYTTRPD
-253 LAVLR
+253 LAVLK
-258 FKSDS
+258 FVGEE
-263 PDETTYPSL
+263 PDEEEYPSL
-272 NIATEEADYGDNIAI
+272 NIATEGADYGDNIAI
-287 VGYPSTGSDPSVD
+287 VGYPSAGGTPSVD
-300 ARLSLSTGI
+300 ARLSLSSGI

-315 ELSDWGAGT
+315 ELSDWGAGE

>member
-1 MENYDNFFNFNDQG
+1 MENYDNFFNFNDQR

-59 VVLASMKAQVSQ
+59 VVLASMKTQVSQ

-129 TAQVIAKT
+129 TVQVIAVDKEERT
-137 RSETNP
+137 
-143 NLYNASYG
+143 ASYG

-160 SKGETARYVVTNA
+160 TKGETARYVVTNA
-173 HVVLETVSK
+173 HVVLKTVRET
-182 SGNWWEGGNFGGIGG
+182 NTIGG
-197 GTTTSYS
+197 GIWGGGTITTSYK
-204 FQVRENIT
+204 FEVCDEIT

-218 ASGSFE
+218 ASGDFE
-224 LEAVSVGSYQEVID
+224 LEVVSVGSYREVAD
-238 GTNIVVDESYTSLPD
+238 DNKTIVDSSYTTRPD
-253 LAVLR
+253 LAVLK
-258 FKSDS
+258 FVGEE
-263 PDETTYPSL
+263 PDAEKYPSL
-272 NIATEEADYGDNIAI
+272 NIATEGADYGDNIAI
-287 VGYPSTGSDPSVD
+287 VGYPSAGGTPSVD

-369 SMTLIKFLAEAGLTP
+369 SMTLIDFLADAGLTP